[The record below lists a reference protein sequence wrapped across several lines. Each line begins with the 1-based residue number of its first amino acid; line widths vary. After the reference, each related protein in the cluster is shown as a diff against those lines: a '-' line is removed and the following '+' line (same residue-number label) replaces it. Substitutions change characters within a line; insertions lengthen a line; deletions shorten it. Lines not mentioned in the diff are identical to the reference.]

1 MVKGG
6 WLVGWL
12 VGKGRE
18 GREKRSE
25 EEEWRVQEKE
35 EEVRRGG
42 RRDGGPEWQN
52 GRSSGLG
59 ESSSN

>member
-18 GREKRSE
+18 GREKRRE
-25 EEEWRVQEKE
+25 EEEWRVQEE
-35 EEVRRGG
+35 EEEKKLGEEEEETGARMA
-42 RRDGGPEWQN
+42 EWQIEWA
-52 GRSSGLG
+52 R
-59 ESSSN
+59 